1 MQSSEGLFHIEINYG
16 YGFESQIF
24 RNIGPMRVEH
34 KTMRI
39 TIVNKQSRPVYFLT
53 FESLS
58 REWPESEMTGRTM
71 IESLK
76 LNSEY

>member
-1 MQSSEGLFHIEINYG
+1 
-16 YGFESQIF
+16 
-24 RNIGPMRVEH
+24 
-34 KTMRI
+34 MRI